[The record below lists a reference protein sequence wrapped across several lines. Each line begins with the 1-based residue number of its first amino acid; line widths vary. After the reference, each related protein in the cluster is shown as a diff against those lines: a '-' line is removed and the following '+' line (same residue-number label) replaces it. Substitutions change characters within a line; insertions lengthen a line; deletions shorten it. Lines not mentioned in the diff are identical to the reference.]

1 MKKIIIGSGILILL
15 DQIIKFIIRNTVVSS
30 ISVIPHFF
38 YITYVKNKGA
48 AFGIL
53 SNQVILLIFVA
64 VFLLGFLIYEVK
76 KQKQESKLFMITY
89 SLIIGGL
96 IGNLI
101 DRVVLGYVTDYL
113 EFYLGSYAFPVFN
126 LADMAIVIGV
136 ILLIIHEIRGEKNE
150 VEDQR

>member
-136 ILLIIHEIRGEKNE
+136 ILLIIYEIRGEKNG

>member
-1 MKKIIIGSGILILL
+1 
-15 DQIIKFIIRNTVVSS
+15 
-30 ISVIPHFF
+30 
-38 YITYVKNKGA
+38 
-48 AFGIL
+48 
-53 SNQVILLIFVA
+53 
-64 VFLLGFLIYEVK
+64 
-76 KQKQESKLFMITY
+76 MITY

-136 ILLIIHEIRGEKNE
+136 ILLIIHEIRGEKNG